1 MSLDFPTGCERT
13 GGDGRPTVIAMF
25 WIDRFPEQSL
35 NVNPVWFAEL
45 VAMHH
50 WEFLLVELDQHMFSI
65 EVVVVDCKMFVEQL
79 LVPRSCPVLLLESY
93 KMFVKELLELHNCPV
108 LLQLVVEVVLVC
120 KMFLEELQ
128 VLHNCPALLQLV
140 VEVVVVC
147 KMFEEE
153 LQGLHNCPVLALLED
168 CKMFVEVLLEL
179 HKSQVE
185 LRKQMR
191 VASCKMFVELDLV
204 LCRSSAQLGGG
215 EIGVL
220 YRSSV
225 EQGGGE
231 PGERHS

>member
-1 MSLDFPTGCERT
+1 
-13 GGDGRPTVIAMF
+13 
-25 WIDRFPEQSL
+25 
-35 NVNPVWFAEL
+35 
-45 VAMHH
+45 
-50 WEFLLVELDQHMFSI
+50 
-65 EVVVVDCKMFVEQL
+65 
-79 LVPRSCPVLLLESY
+79 
-93 KMFVKELLELHNCPV
+93 
-108 LLQLVVEVVLVC
+108 
-120 KMFLEELQ
+120 
-128 VLHNCPALLQLV
+128 
-140 VEVVVVC
+140 
-147 KMFEEE
+147 MFEEE

-168 CKMFVEVLLEL
+168 CKMFVEELLEL

-225 EQGGGE
+225 EHGGGE